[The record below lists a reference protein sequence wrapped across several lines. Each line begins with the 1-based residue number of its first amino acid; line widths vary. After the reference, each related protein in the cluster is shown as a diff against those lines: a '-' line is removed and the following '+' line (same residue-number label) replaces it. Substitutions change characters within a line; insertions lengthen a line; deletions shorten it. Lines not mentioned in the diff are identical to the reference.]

1 MAHSRA
7 CSATEPPP
15 RVCRWSPGDQ
25 STLKHVADT
34 LQSHL
39 HIPKDW
45 FYDLNTFDATE
56 LLGSTVGVV
65 AMALNWNRADTEG
78 FAKLAG
84 SMGLSSVLAANPAL
98 LVVTVVALA
107 RAFQKARQ
115 TGDYAALVDGQLKG
129 AIGTGS
135 TLAAV
140 SLVGVAG
147 GPAGVALL
155 AGLAAGILANQAT
168 KKVSVVQLSE
178 AIAANAQMAAQQAKE
193 AGAQIKGR
201 GWRKLPLPRSRK
213 TAVAGQPGRPCPL
226 EPWLALTAGCDSRRR
241 VEIDAARA
249 FVDTLATLRHDWR

>member
-1 MAHSRA
+1 MTDA
-7 CSATEPPP
+7 
-15 RVCRWSPGDQ
+15 
-25 STLKHVADT
+25 

-39 HIPKDW
+39 HIPRDW
-45 FYDLNTFDATE
+45 FYDLNSFDATE

-84 SMGLSSVLAANPAL
+84 SMGVSSALAANPAL

-115 TGDYAALVDGQLKG
+115 TGDYAALVDGQVKG

-155 AGLAAGILANQAT
+155 AGLTAGILANQAT

-178 AIAANAQMAAQQAKE
+178 AIAANAQMAAQQAKA
-193 AGAQIKGR
+193 AGAQLKGR
-201 GWRKLPLPRSRK
+201 GRRKLPLP
-213 TAVAGQPGRPCPL
+213 GPGRRRSPDSPDA
-226 EPWLALTAGCDSRRR
+226 PALSNPG
-241 VEIDAARA
+241 
-249 FVDTLATLRHDWR
+249 

>member
-1 MAHSRA
+1 MV
-7 CSATEPPP
+7 T
-15 RVCRWSPGDQ
+15 WDQ
-25 STLKHVADT
+25 STLEHVADT

-56 LLGSTVGVV
+56 LLGGTVGVV
-65 AMALNWNRADTEG
+65 AMALSWNRADTEG

-84 SMGLSSVLAANPAL
+84 SMGLSSALAANPAL

-107 RAFQKARQ
+107 RAFQIARQ
-115 TGDYAALVDGQLKG
+115 TGDYAALVDGQVKG

-155 AGLAAGILANQAT
+155 AGLTAGILVTQAT

-178 AIAANAQMAAQQAKE
+178 AIAANAQTAAQQAKA
-193 AGAQIKGR
+193 AGIQLKGR
-201 GWRKLPLPRSRK
+201 GKMKLPFTGS
-213 TAVAGQPGRPCPL
+213 GRQRPPDS
-226 EPWLALTAGCDSRRR
+226 PDALALPNPG
-241 VEIDAARA
+241 
-249 FVDTLATLRHDWR
+249 